1 MIGVLD
7 IDAGNLRSVVNT
19 VDQGGHDVRVVDN
32 GRELDSLSHLIIP
45 GVGHFGAASRH
56 LQQLQL
62 VQPILEFAASGR
74 PLLGLCVGMQ
84 LLATEGTEGGTF
96 PGLGLVP
103 GSVVRIPD
111 APGVRIPHVGWNA
124 VKFHAAHP
132 VFKGVKDER
141 DFYFTHSFH
150 LRADRDEER
159 LATADYQTPLTAI
172 VGRSNVLG
180 FQFHPEKSQLNG
192 RRLIENFCFWDGR
205 C

>member
-19 VDQGGHDVRVVDN
+19 VDQGGHDVRVIDS

-84 LLATEGTEGGTF
+84 LLATEGTEGGSF

-159 LATADYQTPLTAI
+159 LATTDYRTPLTAI
-172 VGRSNVLG
+172 VGRGNVLG